1 MLGSFKLNQ
10 QSFNCFS
17 HILELY
23 CREMGFDAGFI
34 RDEYGCILDRC
45 ECAHYSQT
53 VIGKIIESI
62 SLTNEIIQVILL
74 CQKILLKK

>member
-1 MLGSFKLNQ
+1 MSAQKLFQEGSRMLRSYKLNQ
-10 QSFNCFS
+10 QSFNCLR

-23 CREMGFDAGFI
+23 CREKGYDAGFI

-53 VIGKIIESI
+53 VIGKIIES
-62 SLTNEIIQVILL
+62 T
-74 CQKILLKK
+74 